1 MQQNVLF
8 SLRSDVSRKWRMV
21 VAGTVLALA
30 VLMAMVA
37 VPPAQAG
44 NTAQVYF
51 VQGLPGRSVD
61 IAVNGKNVA
70 RHVAAATVVGP
81 FTVTAGTPTVTI
93 RETSGLLV
101 EKRVKIAAGSNIDV
115 VVHWPADT
123 TATPVLTW
131 FTNNLSAVP
140 AGKASLTVAHT
151 ALVGPADIRVNGKV
165 LFANIANGE
174 SLNLVVPA
182 ATYTVEIVP
191 AGATGPVLL
200 GPAKL
205 AVKAGSITRVFAIG
219 NPKAKTMTVA
229 VQVLATST
237 KAASAVPQTVNTGT
251 GGQAEALGLTVR
263 H

>member
-1 MQQNVLF
+1 MQQTVSLSLPSGVL
-8 SLRSDVSRKWRMV
+8 RKWRLV
-21 VAGTVLALA
+21 VAVSVLALTM
-30 VLMAMVA
+30 LMALAA

-70 RHVAAATVVGP
+70 THVAEAKVVGP
-81 FTVTAGTPTVTI
+81 FTVTAGTPTVTV
-93 RETSGLLV
+93 RETSGLIV
-101 EKRVKIAAGSNIDV
+101 EKRVTIAAGSNTDI

-131 FTNNLSAVP
+131 FANDLSTVP

-174 SLNLVVPA
+174 SLKLVVPA

-191 AGATGPVLL
+191 AGAKGPVIL
-200 GPAKL
+200 GPSKL
-205 AVKAGSITRVFAIG
+205 SIKAGSITRVFAIG
-219 NPKAKTMTVA
+219 NPKSKNMTMA
-229 VQVLATST
+229 VQVLDAPT
-237 KAASAVPQTVNTGT
+237 KASSPVPATVNTGT

>member
-1 MQQNVLF
+1 MQQNVSFPL
-8 SLRSDVSRKWRMV
+8 LNGVSQKSRIV
-21 VAGTVLALA
+21 IAVAVLALT
-30 VLMAMVA
+30 VLVA
-37 VPPAQAG
+37 SFSVPPAQAG

-61 IAVNGKNVA
+61 IAVNGKVVA
-70 RHVAAATVVGP
+70 KDVAATKVVGP

-93 RETSGLLV
+93 RETSGLIV
-101 EKRVKIAAGSNIDV
+101 EKRVKIAAGANIDI

-123 TATPVLTW
+123 AATPVLTW
-131 FTNNLSAVP
+131 FANDLAAVP

-174 SLNLVVPA
+174 SLHLVVPA
-182 ATYTVEIVP
+182 ATYTVDIVP
-191 AGATGPVLL
+191 AGTNGPVVL

-205 AVKAGSITRVFAIG
+205 AIGAGTITRVFAIG
-219 NPKAKTMTVA
+219 DPKAKTMNVA
-229 VQVLATST
+229 VQVLGTPT
-237 KAASAVPQTVNTGT
+237 KAASPVPTKVNTGT

-263 H
+263 R